1 MRVDGIM
8 ATLADLPDSVLL
20 EIFSYL
26 PVRDRIRL
34 SRCGL
39 AGWRRWGG
47 ARRGA
52 HRETRIWSRRG
63 RACSDGG
70 STSLGYV
77 TVGRGWWTT
86 GGCGDTST

>member
-39 AGWRRWGG
+39 ARRRLWERAG
-47 ARRGA
+47 
-52 HRETRIWSRRG
+52 RERTG
-63 RACSDGG
+63 RGG
-70 STSLGYV
+70 SGSGG
-77 TVGRGWWTT
+77 VGLVLTAGLLP
-86 GGCGDTST
+86 